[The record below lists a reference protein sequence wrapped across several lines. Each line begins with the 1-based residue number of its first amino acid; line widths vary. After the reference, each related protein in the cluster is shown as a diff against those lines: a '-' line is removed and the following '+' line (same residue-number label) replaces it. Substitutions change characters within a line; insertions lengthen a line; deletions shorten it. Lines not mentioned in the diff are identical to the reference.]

1 MRCVV
6 EDIVVMCKFQGW
18 TVELL
23 LFLSL
28 LFATSILSY
37 IALRRLSR
45 MVYAQNIFDQEN
57 ERTVHKG
64 AIPRLGGII
73 FFPVITLAVSLFLA
87 INSVLRISIHFPLEE
102 FYDLLF
108 LLPAMILLYAIGV
121 IDDLVELS
129 YRQKFKAQILSS
141 SIFVLIGSRSF
152 RFRWFVIHRRVA

>member
-64 AIPRLGGII
+64 AIP
-73 FFPVITLAVSLFLA
+73 
-87 INSVLRISIHFPLEE
+87 
-102 FYDLLF
+102 
-108 LLPAMILLYAIGV
+108 
-121 IDDLVELS
+121 
-129 YRQKFKAQILSS
+129 
-141 SIFVLIGSRSF
+141 
-152 RFRWFVIHRRVA
+152 

>member
-45 MVYAQNIFDQEN
+45 MVCSKYF
-57 ERTVHKG
+57 
-64 AIPRLGGII
+64 
-73 FFPVITLAVSLFLA
+73 
-87 INSVLRISIHFPLEE
+87 
-102 FYDLLF
+102 
-108 LLPAMILLYAIGV
+108 
-121 IDDLVELS
+121 
-129 YRQKFKAQILSS
+129 
-141 SIFVLIGSRSF
+141 
-152 RFRWFVIHRRVA
+152 